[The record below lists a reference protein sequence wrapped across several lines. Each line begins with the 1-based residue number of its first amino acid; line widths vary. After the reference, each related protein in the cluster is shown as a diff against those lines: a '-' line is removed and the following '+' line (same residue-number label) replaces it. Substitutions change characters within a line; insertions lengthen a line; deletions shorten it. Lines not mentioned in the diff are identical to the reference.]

1 MIVRRSFGLATAGLA
16 ATSALFAAAAQTAQN
31 PTPANRPPSSLANAD
46 PAALMRMVHEGGAF
60 LMQTADM
67 GREKATRAEVKRFGQ
82 FESSEQQALAQAMR
96 LAGHEPVAH
105 EFTGPKAQMMNRL
118 RAASGR
124 EFEAAFLEAQVMGHE
139 EALNVYA
146 AIEARNQPPIEKAI
160 AVLAQGHIREHL
172 ILLEGLKQA

>member
-46 PAALMRMVHEGGAF
+46 PAALMRMAHEGGAF

-82 FESSEQQALAQAMR
+82 FESSEQQALAQTMR
-96 LAGHEPVAH
+96 LAGHEPTAT
-105 EFTGPKAQMMNRL
+105 EFTGPKAQML
-118 RAASGR
+118 
-124 EFEAAFLEAQVMGHE
+124 
-139 EALNVYA
+139 
-146 AIEARNQPPIEKAI
+146 
-160 AVLAQGHIREHL
+160 
-172 ILLEGLKQA
+172 